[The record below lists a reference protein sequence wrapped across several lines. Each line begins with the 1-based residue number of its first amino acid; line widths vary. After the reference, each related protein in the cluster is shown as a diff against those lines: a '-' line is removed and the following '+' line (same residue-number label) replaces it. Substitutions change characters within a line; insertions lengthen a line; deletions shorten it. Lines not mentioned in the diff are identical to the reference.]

1 MWYYYFMF
9 FMVSSAMIANSIPVL
24 ARKISF
30 LNYPIHEKVLGSHK
44 TWRGIF
50 FGLLWVLIYAY
61 MLWWLSFLFFG
72 FFSWLWA
79 LMGDCFKSYLKR
91 KNNIMSGASWYP
103 WDQIDY
109 IIGMVIFTL
118 PFYNWTIKEL
128 IVCCCIG
135 WLASYGAHYA
145 AYVLK
150 LINTKH

>member
-9 FMVSSAMIANSIPVL
+9 FMLSSAMVANSIPVL

-30 LNYPIHEKVLGSHK
+30 LNYPIHEKALGSHK
-44 TWRGIF
+44 TWRGMF
-50 FGLLWVLIYAY
+50 FWLLWVLLYAY
-61 MLWWLSFLFFG
+61 MLGWLSFLFFG

-109 IIGMVIFTL
+109 IIGMIIFTL

-128 IVCCCIG
+128 IVCCVIG

-145 AYVLK
+145 AYFLK